1 MGFTIVFINTA
12 TDRAG
17 ATGILWIDQD
27 YRHTSSF
34 CLVLDKVTQL
44 KERPVAMLAPLLAAN
59 RYPVTNALQV
69 FQGNCASG
77 ALRFL
82 NKPLTDHVVDTVGN
96 EADVQKSFFQF
107 SFCRFCALALEIPA
121 TSLFLRRLRS
131 TMSPLKFSPSIGCKV
146 DDAKVNAKHIF
157 HIGWF
162 RLFYVASGE
171 QVKLVINADQ
181 IALPALA
188 FQKFTLAL
196 STSKRYAQASRCPDR
211 HFGGFPD
218 DKTRYDCRRLSL
230 PTAKC
235 PPGSWRPAYVSASFC

>member
-82 NKPLTDHVVDTVGN
+82 NKPLTDHVVDIGLETKL
-96 EADVQKSFFQF
+96 DVQKAF
-107 SFCRFCALALEIPA
+107 SVFVLPILCPCAGDSDGDVRTYGGCVPPCR
-121 TSLFLRRLRS
+121 
-131 TMSPLKFSPSIGCKV
+131 
-146 DDAKVNAKHIF
+146 H
-157 HIGWF
+157 
-162 RLFYVASGE
+162 
-171 QVKLVINADQ
+171 
-181 IALPALA
+181 
-188 FQKFTLAL
+188 
-196 STSKRYAQASRCPDR
+196 
-211 HFGGFPD
+211 
-218 DKTRYDCRRLSL
+218 
-230 PTAKC
+230 
-235 PPGSWRPAYVSASFC
+235 